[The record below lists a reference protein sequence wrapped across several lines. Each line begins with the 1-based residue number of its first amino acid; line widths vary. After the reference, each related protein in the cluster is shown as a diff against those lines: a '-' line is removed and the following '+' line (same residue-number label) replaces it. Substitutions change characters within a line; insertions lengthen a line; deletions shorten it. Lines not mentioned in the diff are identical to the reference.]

1 MSDYRE
7 LAERYGTPLY
17 VYDLDRVRA
26 ARRSLFAALPVSFE
40 LFYAMKANPH
50 PEVARVLRDGPGPSC
65 RAEISSVGE
74 LSAGLE
80 AGFVA
85 GECLYTG
92 PGKTDAELAEAIGRG
107 IRVFSVES
115 LTDMQHVGAVASRHG
130 AVAECLIR
138 VNSLSAG
145 ASTGIR
151 MMGKPSQFGIDAET
165 LPALMPELTSVPG
178 TRAVGAHFYTMSN
191 AANEASLLSEF
202 EQAVRSAVR
211 LADLGLPLEFLDI
224 GGGFAAPYAVP
235 GERAAYPTLR
245 AGLERVLDQ
254 HLPGWRVGTPRLAC
268 ESGRYLVA
276 GCGALLCRVVNIKT
290 SRDNTFVVLDGGINV
305 MGGLSGIGRLLP
317 VAVRLD
323 DAESTQIANLVGPL
337 CTPGDMLGRD
347 VRVPKLAIGD
357 VITVPNVGAYGV
369 TASLVNFLG
378 RPAPTEVL
386 ISGGAVVSVSRLES
400 RRAYRPVEVA
410 GV

>member
-347 VRVPKLAIGD
+347 VRVPKLTIGD